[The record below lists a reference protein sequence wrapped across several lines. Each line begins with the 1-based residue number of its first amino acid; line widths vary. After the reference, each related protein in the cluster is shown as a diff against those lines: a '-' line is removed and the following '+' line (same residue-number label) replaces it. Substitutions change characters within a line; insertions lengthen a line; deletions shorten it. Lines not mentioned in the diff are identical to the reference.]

1 MSDLLAA
8 WLQRFSL
15 SASEQNELKASLQDL
30 LHVTASQGDMSSAL
44 QEVLGQHSSANISGG
59 NGAVVPFSDPVSE
72 FDETYIL
79 KEEDILKSRSG
90 GSSRSSGQ
98 EVTSFDSLDRNA
110 PVTPE
115 SRYEMLETI
124 GSGGMGQVLRVRDR
138 VLNRVVAMKL
148 LKPGLH
154 LDEDL
159 ARRFLE
165 EAQATSQLQHPGIV
179 PVYDLGQFADG
190 RHFFTMK
197 EIKGRT
203 LTHEIQRFHKIRRKE
218 QKAGEE
224 EPSYYSLRG
233 FLNTYRRICETVAY
247 AHSRGVLHRDLK
259 PDNIML
265 GEHGEVLVVDW
276 GLVKLTEDDIVT
288 ERSAADDDDAYLT
301 QAGMIQGTP
310 AYMSPEQARGDRDA
324 IGTTSDV
331 YALGAILYEVLSGYP
346 SVSGK
351 TLVRVL
357 SRVLE
362 GDIPP
367 PGKVDDPSEANLG
380 TRWDGKWHKTRRKR
394 LPLLPGPLLQI
405 CDKALALEPS
415 ERYPDAGALAKDIGR
430 WLEGA
435 QQRERGLVVVAAA
448 RELFPSMQELRE
460 RAAVLQYE
468 AQFLL
473 EKVETWETEDQK
485 LPAWNKQDEALQ
497 CLQEAKLLEIE
508 AEQLLQG
515 ALTHTP
521 DLVEAH
527 LALSD
532 IYQQIHQ
539 RAERTEDEEL
549 IVRTEKGLRSHLE
562 ALPSEH
568 PTRLS
573 HLNYLKGDGAVTL
586 LTEPPGAE
594 VRLYRYERQA
604 RRMVPVFE
612 RVLGQ
617 TPLHNVS
624 LALGSYLLVLAKE
637 DYEDV
642 HYPIEVGRLEHWDCV
657 PPGETESNS
666 IVLPEQG
673 QLAYGEA
680 FIPGG
685 WYWAGGD
692 DKARGSFTK
701 QRVWIDA
708 FCIQKFPVTHS
719 DYIAYLND
727 LLEEGQREDALQAA
741 PKRRGK
747 GGIDVV
753 VYERNDSGLF
763 FLPEDNDQN
772 WSLDQPVV
780 LVNWYDAMRYASWWS
795 EQTGYTWR
803 LPSEME
809 WEKAARGA
817 DTRFF
822 PWGDTFDPSRCC
834 MSQSHKG
841 DKHMQSVH
849 SFPIDESPFGV
860 RGMAGNSRDWCLD
873 IYDPN
878 GPVRRNARLDWEALS
893 RNLNQE
899 GFTQRVIRGGSWTDD
914 ANITRCTF
922 RSWRGANFRNSY
934 LSMRLVRQGL

>member
-1 MSDLLAA
+1 MSERLAA
-8 WLQRFSL
+8 WLQRLSL
-15 SASEQNELKASLQDL
+15 SSDERNKLEQLFQTLAKHSTPPDNVEHLLASALREIDASENQDVASS
-30 LHVTASQGDMSSAL
+30 SQGASA
-44 QEVLGQHSSANISGG
+44 
-59 NGAVVPFSDPVSE
+59 PVSE
-72 FDETYIL
+72 FDETFVL
-79 KEEDILKSRSG
+79 KEEDILQSKAG
-90 GSSRSSGQ
+90 AK
-98 EVTSFDSLDRNA
+98 A
-110 PVTPE
+110 PSTPAPFSISQTNLSVTPE
-115 SRYEMLETI
+115 SRYEILETL
-124 GSGGMGQVLRVRDR
+124 GVGGMGQVLRVNDK
-138 VLNRVVAMKL
+138 VLKRVVAMKL

-154 LDEDL
+154 LDEEL

-179 PVYDLGQFADG
+179 PVYDMGQFTDG

-203 LTHEIQRFHKIRRKE
+203 LTHEIKQFHKQRKKIHKE
-218 QKAGEE
+218 GEE
-224 EPSYYSLRG
+224 EVSFYSLRG
-233 FLNTYRRICETVAY
+233 LLNTYRRICETVGY

-276 GLVKLTEDDIVT
+276 GLVKRTDDEVVT
-288 ERSAADDDDAYLT
+288 EHLASPDDDAFLT

-324 IGTTSDV
+324 MGPATDV
-331 YALGAILYEVLSGYP
+331 YALGAILYEILSGHP
-346 SVSGK
+346 SVTGK

-357 SRVLE
+357 SRVIE

-367 PGKVDDPSEANLG
+367 PGRVDNPGEENLG
-380 TRWDGKWHKTRRKR
+380 TRWDGNWHKNRRKY
-394 LPLLPGPLLQI
+394 LPMLPGPLLQI
-405 CDKALALEPS
+405 CDRALSLEPDD
-415 ERYPDAGALAKDIGR
+415 RYPDAGKLAQDVGR

-435 QQRERGLVVVAAA
+435 QQRERGLAVVAAA
-448 RELFPSMQELRE
+448 RELFPSMQKLRE
-460 RAAVLQYE
+460 QAAILQYE
-468 AQFLL
+468 AKFLL
-473 EKVETWETEDQK
+473 EKVETWESEDKK
-485 LPAWNKQDEALQ
+485 LPAWNKEDEAQQ

-521 DLVEAH
+521 DLLEAH

-532 IYQQIHQ
+532 IYQQIHH
-539 RAERTEDEEL
+539 RAERAEDEEL
-549 IVRTEKGLRSHLE
+549 LVRTEKGLRAHLD
-562 ALPSEH
+562 ALPDEH
-568 PTRLS
+568 PTRVS
-573 HLNYLKGDGAVTL
+573 HLTYLKGDGAVTL
-586 LTEPPGAE
+586 LSDPPGAE

-604 RRMVPVFE
+604 RRQVPVFE

-617 TPLHNVS
+617 TPLHNVP
-624 LALGSYLLVLAKE
+624 LALGSYLLVLTKK

-657 PPGETESNS
+657 PPGETESS
-666 IVLPEQG
+666 PIVLPEQG
-673 QLAYGEA
+673 QLAYGET

-685 WYWAGGD
+685 WFWAGGD

-701 QRVWIDA
+701 QRIWIDA
-708 FCIQKFPVTHS
+708 FCIQQFPVTHG

-727 LLEEGQREDALQAA
+727 LLEEGQREEAIQAA
-741 PKRRGK
+741 PKKRGK
-747 GGIDVV
+747 GGVDVV
-753 VYERNDSGLF
+753 VYERNESGLF
-763 FLPEDNDQN
+763 FLPDDNDQH
-772 WSLDQPVV
+772 WRLDQPVV
-780 LVNWYDAMRYASWWS
+780 LVNWYDAMRYAAWWS
-795 EQTGYTWR
+795 EHTGYTWR

-817 DTRFF
+817 DGRFF

-834 MSQSHKG
+834 MSQSHQG
-841 DKHMQSVH
+841 DKQMQPVDT
-849 SFPIDESPFGV
+849 FPIDKSPFGV

-873 IYDPN
+873 VYDPN
-878 GPVRRNARLDWEALS
+878 GPVRTKARLDWDALAQ
-893 RNLNQE
+893 NLHQE

-914 ANITRCTF
+914 ANITRCAF